1 MLAEEF
7 KPFSTRLF
15 TEQLL
20 GNVEGSSLEFWVL
33 LPTIMMCNQLVSVKC
48 ISAMAWGWDTSLVPR
63 SSLRLP
69 THTVSCC
76 SHLLLGQ
83 CRYRRGGWGSP
94 WPQPEGP
101 VWQETSPPSG
111 YAHLGYELGLHCC
124 FVRPGSGRSW
134 PRLPK
139 GSGLQALSSVSGQL
153 KAMRPKSPDFLCLW
167 QQDTLWLTSGLF

>member
-1 MLAEEF
+1 MSHFRCSCPEKYRFACSL
-7 KPFSTRLF
+7 KNLNLF
-15 TEQLL
+15 PPIYSQKNYW
-20 GNVEGSSLEFWVL
+20 GSVEGSSLEFWVL
-33 LPTIMMCNQLVSVKC
+33 LPTIMMCNQLISVKC

-63 SSLRLP
+63 SSLRLS

-76 SHLLLGQ
+76 FQLLLGQ
-83 CRYRRGGWGSP
+83 CRYRRGVWGSP

-124 FVRPGSGRSW
+124 FVRPGSCRSW

-139 GSGLQALSSVSGQL
+139 GSGLQALSSEWPAEGNEAQIS
-153 KAMRPKSPDFLCLW
+153 
-167 QQDTLWLTSGLF
+167 